1 MQSMPILTNNLPLPN
16 KPTPNMAM
24 NDPSGSEGFSKIL
37 SRDLASRK
45 QQHDTE
51 TRNLASVAKAPDTG
65 AKSSS
70 SSAKSAEA
78 EDSSSSA
85 KSADTEAKDS
95 SSSAKSAGTESE
107 DSSSNAKAPDTG
119 AKSSSSRAKGTDTKD
134 KSTDTTI
141 TQTQRD
147 DGSLPQTLTQDISQ
161 LLLTL
166 QSPLT
171 QDPTTNAILAQ
182 SSDAQVGKMTAGLM
196 QRVGQSI
203 SGKVINES
211 ATAIQT
217 GNVPR
222 HTTLQSL
229 QDSARPSV
237 GVGRSSLETS
247 KTANIAADEKILP
260 QGPASD
266 KNTRS
271 FSQMLNQESTI
282 SASSNT
288 SGPSSG
294 VSVLSTINSAT
305 PNAPPTEQSLRLEP
319 RVGTPAWDG
328 ALAQKVT
335 WMSNQQMQVAQL
347 QLNPPDLGPMEV
359 TLTVGT
365 GPDAETRIEFTS
377 PHLAV
382 REALQSALPQLREM
396 MEGSGITLGSTTVS
410 AESFQ
415 QQSQSGR
422 QDNPSGRSSDNLSQ
436 NSPEM
441 AARSITTRSHDG
453 MVDIFA

>member
-1 MQSMPILTNNLPLPN
+1 MQSMPILTNNLPPPN

-134 KSTDTTI
+134 KSTDTAI
-141 TQTQRD
+141 TQTQGD

-229 QDSARPSV
+229 QDSARSSV
-237 GVGRSSLETS
+237 GVGRSSPETS

-282 SASSNT
+282 SSSPST

-294 VSVLSTINSAT
+294 VSLLSTINSAT

-396 MEGSGITLGSTTVS
+396 MENSGISLGSATVS

-436 NSPEM
+436 NSSEM
-441 AARSITTRSHDG
+441 ATRSITTRSHDG

>member
-1 MQSMPILTNNLPLPN
+1 MQSMPILTNNLPPPN
-16 KPTPNMAM
+16 KPTPNMPM

-37 SRDLASRK
+37 ARDLASRK

-51 TRNLASVAKAPDTG
+51 TRNLASVAKAPDTE

-70 SSAKSAEA
+70 SSAKSTDTEA
-78 EDSSSSA
+78 KDSSSNA
-85 KSADTEAKDS
+85 KAPDTEAKDS
-95 SSSAKSAGTESE
+95 SSS
-107 DSSSNAKAPDTG
+107 AKAPDTG

-134 KSTDTTI
+134 KSTDTTVTL
-141 TQTQRD
+141 TQTQMD
-147 DGSLPQTLTQDISQ
+147 HGSLPQTLTQDVSQ

-229 QDSARPSV
+229 QDSARSSV
-237 GVGRSSLETS
+237 GVGRSSPETS

-282 SASSNT
+282 SSSPST

-294 VSVLSTINSAT
+294 VSLLSTINSAT

-396 MEGSGITLGSTTVS
+396 MENSGISLGSATVS

-422 QDNPSGRSSDNLSQ
+422 QDNPSARSSDNLSQ
-436 NSPEM
+436 NSSEM

>member
-1 MQSMPILTNNLPLPN
+1 MQSMPILTNNLPPPS
-16 KPTPNMAM
+16 KPTPNMPM

-37 SRDLASRK
+37 ARDLASRK

-51 TRNLASVAKAPDTG
+51 TRNSASVAKAPDTE

-70 SSAKSAEA
+70 LN
-78 EDSSSSA
+78 A
-85 KSADTEAKDS
+85 KSADTEADD
-95 SSSAKSAGTESE
+95 T
-107 DSSSNAKAPDTG
+107 SSNAKTPDTE
-119 AKSSSSRAKGTDTKD
+119 AKSSSSSAKGTDTKD
-134 KSTDTTI
+134 KSTDTTVTL
-141 TQTQRD
+141 TQTQMD
-147 DGSLPQTLTQDISQ
+147 HGSLPQTLTQDVSQ

-171 QDPTTNAILAQ
+171 QDPAANTMLAQ
-182 SSDAQVGKMTAGLM
+182 RADAQVGEMTAGLL

-211 ATAIQT
+211 TTAIQT
-217 GNVPR
+217 GSVPR

-229 QDSARPSV
+229 QDSARPSI
-237 GVGRSSLETS
+237 GAGRSSPETS

-282 SASSNT
+282 SSSPST

-294 VSVLSTINSAT
+294 VSLLSTINSAT
-305 PNAPPTEQSLRLEP
+305 PNAPPTEQNLRLEP

-396 MEGSGITLGSTTVS
+396 MENSGISLGSATVS

-422 QDNPSGRSSDNLSQ
+422 EDNPSGRSSDNLSQ
-436 NSPEM
+436 NNPEM

>member
-1 MQSMPILTNNLPLPN
+1 MP
-16 KPTPNMAM
+16 M

-37 SRDLASRK
+37 ARDLASRK

-51 TRNLASVAKAPDTG
+51 TRNSASVAKAPDTE

-70 SSAKSAEA
+70 LN
-78 EDSSSSA
+78 A
-85 KSADTEAKDS
+85 KSADTEAD
-95 SSSAKSAGTESE
+95 
-107 DSSSNAKAPDTG
+107 DSSSNAKTPDTE
-119 AKSSSSRAKGTDTKD
+119 AKSSSSSAKGTDTKD
-134 KSTDTTI
+134 KSTDTTVTL
-141 TQTQRD
+141 TQTQMD
-147 DGSLPQTLTQDISQ
+147 HGSFPQTLTQDPAAH
-161 LLLTL
+161 TM
-166 QSPLT
+166 
-171 QDPTTNAILAQ
+171 LAQ
-182 SSDAQVGKMTAGLM
+182 RADAQVGEMTAGLM
-196 QRVGQSI
+196 QRLGQSI

-211 ATAIQT
+211 TTAIQT
-217 GNVPR
+217 GSVPR

-229 QDSARPSV
+229 QDSARPSI
-237 GVGRSSLETS
+237 GAGRSSPETS

-282 SASSNT
+282 SSSPST

-294 VSVLSTINSAT
+294 VSLLSTINSAT

-396 MEGSGITLGSTTVS
+396 MENSGISLGSATVS

-422 QDNPSGRSSDNLSQ
+422 EDNPSGRSSDNLSQ
-436 NSPEM
+436 NNPEM

>member
-1 MQSMPILTNNLPLPN
+1 MQSMPILTNNLPPPS
-16 KPTPNMAM
+16 KPTPNMPM

-37 SRDLASRK
+37 ARDLASRK

-51 TRNLASVAKAPDTG
+51 TRNSASVAKAPDTE

-70 SSAKSAEA
+70 LN
-78 EDSSSSA
+78 A
-85 KSADTEAKDS
+85 KSADTEADD
-95 SSSAKSAGTESE
+95 T
-107 DSSSNAKAPDTG
+107 SSNAKTPDTE
-119 AKSSSSRAKGTDTKD
+119 AKSSSSSAKGTDTKD
-134 KSTDTTI
+134 KSTDTTVTL
-141 TQTQRD
+141 TQTQMD
-147 DGSLPQTLTQDISQ
+147 HGSLPQTLTQDVSQ

-171 QDPTTNAILAQ
+171 QDPAANTMLAQ
-182 SSDAQVGKMTAGLM
+182 RADAQVGEMTAGLL

-211 ATAIQT
+211 TTAIQT
-217 GNVPR
+217 GSVPR

-229 QDSARPSV
+229 QDSARPSI
-237 GVGRSSLETS
+237 GAGRSSPETS

-271 FSQMLNQESTI
+271 FSQMLNHESTI
-282 SASSNT
+282 SSSPST

-294 VSVLSTINSAT
+294 VSLLSTINSAT
-305 PNAPPTEQSLRLEP
+305 PNAPPTEQNLRLEP

-396 MEGSGITLGSTTVS
+396 MENSGISLGSATVS

-422 QDNPSGRSSDNLSQ
+422 EDNPSGKSSDNLSQ
-436 NSPEM
+436 NNPEM

>member
-1 MQSMPILTNNLPLPN
+1 MQSMPILTNNLPPPN

-51 TRNLASVAKAPDTG
+51 TRNLASVAKPPDTG

-70 SSAKSAEA
+70 SSAKTP
-78 EDSSSSA
+78 
-85 KSADTEAKDS
+85 DTE
-95 SSSAKSAGTESE
+95 
-107 DSSSNAKAPDTG
+107 
-119 AKSSSSRAKGTDTKD
+119 AKSSSSSAKGTDTKD
-134 KSTDTTI
+134 KSTDTAI
-141 TQTQRD
+141 TQTQGN
-147 DGSLPQTLTQDISQ
+147 DGSLPQTLTQDVSQ

-171 QDPTTNAILAQ
+171 QDPA
-182 SSDAQVGKMTAGLM
+182 GGMTAGLM

-203 SGKVINES
+203 SGKVTNES
-211 ATAIQT
+211 TAAIQT
-217 GNVPR
+217 GSVPR

-237 GVGRSSLETS
+237 GVGRSSPETS

-282 SASSNT
+282 SSSPST

-294 VSVLSTINSAT
+294 VSLLSTINSAT

-396 MEGSGITLGSTTVS
+396 MESSGITLGSTTVS

-422 QDNPSGRSSDNLSQ
+422 QDNPSARSSDNLSQ
-436 NSPEM
+436 NSSEM

>member
-1 MQSMPILTNNLPLPN
+1 MQSMPILTNNLPPPS
-16 KPTPNMAM
+16 KPTPNMPM

-37 SRDLASRK
+37 ARDLASRK

-51 TRNLASVAKAPDTG
+51 ARNSASVAKAPDTE

-70 SSAKSAEA
+70 LNAKSAGTKT
-78 EDSSSSA
+78 EDSSSNA
-85 KSADTEAKDS
+85 KSADTEADDTSSSAKTPDTEAKDS
-95 SSSAKSAGTESE
+95 SSI
-107 DSSSNAKAPDTG
+107 
-119 AKSSSSRAKGTDTKD
+119 AKGTDTKD
-134 KSTDTTI
+134 KSTDTTVTL
-141 TQTQRD
+141 TQTQMD
-147 DGSLPQTLTQDISQ
+147 HVSPPQTPIQDASQ
-161 LLLTL
+161 LLLIL
-166 QSPLT
+166 QSPLN
-171 QDPTTNAILAQ
+171 QDPLAHTMLVQ
-182 SSDAQVGKMTAGLM
+182 SSNAQVGEMTAGLL
-196 QRVGQSI
+196 QRAGQSI

-211 ATAIQT
+211 TTAIQT
-217 GNVPR
+217 GSLPR

-229 QDSARPSV
+229 QDSARPSI
-237 GVGRSSLETS
+237 GAGRSSPETS

-260 QGPASD
+260 QVATSD
-266 KNTRS
+266 KTARS
-271 FSQMLNQESTI
+271 FAQVLNQESTI
-282 SASSNT
+282 SSSTST

-294 VSVLSTINSAT
+294 VSLLSTINSAT

-422 QDNPSGRSSDNLSQ
+422 QDNPSARSSDNLSQ
-436 NSPEM
+436 NSSEM

>member
-37 SRDLASRK
+37 SRDIASRK

-51 TRNLASVAKAPDTG
+51 TRNLASVAKAPDTQ

-70 SSAKSAEA
+70 SSAKST
-78 EDSSSSA
+78 
-85 KSADTEAKDS
+85 DTEAKDS

-171 QDPTTNAILAQ
+171 QDPATNAILAQ

-229 QDSARPSV
+229 QDSARPSI
-237 GVGRSSLETS
+237 GAGRSSPETS

-282 SASSNT
+282 SSSPST

-294 VSVLSTINSAT
+294 VSLLSTINSAT

-396 MEGSGITLGSTTVS
+396 MENSGISLGSATVS

-422 QDNPSGRSSDNLSQ
+422 QDNPSARSSDNLSQ
-436 NSPEM
+436 NSSEM

>member
-1 MQSMPILTNNLPLPN
+1 MQSMPILTNNLPPPS
-16 KPTPNMAM
+16 KPTPNMPM

-37 SRDLASRK
+37 ARDLASRK

-51 TRNLASVAKAPDTG
+51 TRNSASVAKAPDTE

-70 SSAKSAEA
+70 LN
-78 EDSSSSA
+78 A
-85 KSADTEAKDS
+85 KSADTEAD
-95 SSSAKSAGTESE
+95 
-107 DSSSNAKAPDTG
+107 DSSSNAKTPDTE
-119 AKSSSSRAKGTDTKD
+119 AKSSSSSAKGTDTKD
-134 KSTDTTI
+134 KSTDTTVTL
-141 TQTQRD
+141 TQTQMD
-147 DGSLPQTLTQDISQ
+147 HGSFPQTLTQDPAAH
-161 LLLTL
+161 TM
-166 QSPLT
+166 
-171 QDPTTNAILAQ
+171 LAQ
-182 SSDAQVGKMTAGLM
+182 RADAQVGEMTAGLL

-211 ATAIQT
+211 TTAIQT
-217 GNVPR
+217 GSVPR

-229 QDSARPSV
+229 QDSARPSI
-237 GVGRSSLETS
+237 GAGRSSPETS

-282 SASSNT
+282 SSSPST

-294 VSVLSTINSAT
+294 VSLLSTINSAT

-396 MEGSGITLGSTTVS
+396 MENSGISLGSATVS

-422 QDNPSGRSSDNLSQ
+422 EDNPSARSSDNLSQ
-436 NSPEM
+436 NNPEM

>member
-1 MQSMPILTNNLPLPN
+1 MQSMPILTNNLPPPN

-51 TRNLASVAKAPDTG
+51 TRNLASVAKPPDTG

-70 SSAKSAEA
+70 SSAKTP
-78 EDSSSSA
+78 
-85 KSADTEAKDS
+85 DTE
-95 SSSAKSAGTESE
+95 
-107 DSSSNAKAPDTG
+107 
-119 AKSSSSRAKGTDTKD
+119 AKSSSSSAKGTDTKD
-134 KSTDTTI
+134 KSTDTAI
-141 TQTQRD
+141 TQTQGN
-147 DGSLPQTLTQDISQ
+147 DGSLPQTLTQDVSQ

-171 QDPTTNAILAQ
+171 QDPA
-182 SSDAQVGKMTAGLM
+182 GGMTAGLM

-203 SGKVINES
+203 TDKDTNES
-211 ATAIQT
+211 TAAIQT
-217 GNVPR
+217 GSVPR

-237 GVGRSSLETS
+237 GVGRSSPETS

-282 SASSNT
+282 SSSPST

-294 VSVLSTINSAT
+294 VSLLSTINSAT

-396 MEGSGITLGSTTVS
+396 MENSGITLGSTTVS

-422 QDNPSGRSSDNLSQ
+422 QDNPSARSSDSLSQ
-436 NSPEM
+436 SNSEM

>member
-1 MQSMPILTNNLPLPN
+1 MQSMPILTNNLPPPN

-51 TRNLASVAKAPDTG
+51 TRNLASVAKPPDTG

-70 SSAKSAEA
+70 SSAKTP
-78 EDSSSSA
+78 
-85 KSADTEAKDS
+85 DTE
-95 SSSAKSAGTESE
+95 
-107 DSSSNAKAPDTG
+107 
-119 AKSSSSRAKGTDTKD
+119 AKSSSSSAKGTDTKD
-134 KSTDTTI
+134 KSTDTAI
-141 TQTQRD
+141 TQTQGN
-147 DGSLPQTLTQDISQ
+147 DGSLPQTLTQDVSQ

-171 QDPTTNAILAQ
+171 QDPA
-182 SSDAQVGKMTAGLM
+182 GGMTAGLM

-203 SGKVINES
+203 SGKVTNES
-211 ATAIQT
+211 TAAIQT
-217 GNVPR
+217 GSVPR

-237 GVGRSSLETS
+237 GVGRSSPETS

-282 SASSNT
+282 SSSPST

-294 VSVLSTINSAT
+294 VSLLSTINSAT

-365 GPDAETRIEFTS
+365 GPDGETRIEFTS

-396 MEGSGITLGSTTVS
+396 MENSGISLGSATVS

-422 QDNPSGRSSDNLSQ
+422 QDNPSARSSDNLSQ
-436 NSPEM
+436 NSSEM

>member
-1 MQSMPILTNNLPLPN
+1 MQSMPILTNNLPTPN
-16 KPTPNMAM
+16 KPTPSGPM
-24 NDPSGSEGFSKIL
+24 NDPSGSEAFSKML
-37 SRDLASRK
+37 ARDLASRK
-45 QQHDTE
+45 QQHDNDTK
-51 TRNLASVAKAPDTG
+51 NSGSSAKAPNSAEKSPSSSTKVTDTEV
-65 AKSSS
+65 KSSS
-70 SSAKSAEA
+70 SN
-78 EDSSSSA
+78 
-85 KSADTEAKDS
+85 TT
-95 SSSAKSAGTESE
+95 GT
-107 DSSSNAKAPDTG
+107 DNG
-119 AKSSSSRAKGTDTKD
+119 VKSSSPSTKVTDTDEKAVD
-134 KSTDTTI
+134 ATTTRI
-141 TQTQRD
+141 PVD
-147 DGSLPQTLTQDISQ
+147 LELSPQALTQDISK
-161 LLLTL
+161 LLLTV
-166 QSPLT
+166 QQPLT
-171 QDPTTNAILAQ
+171 QDPSANALLAQ
-182 SSDAQVGKMTAGLM
+182 SSGAQTGEMTAGLM
-196 QRVGQSI
+196 QRMGKEI

-211 ATAIQT
+211 IAPIQT
-217 GNVPR
+217 GNASR
-222 HTTLQSL
+222 HNALQSL
-229 QDSARPSV
+229 QDSARPV
-237 GVGRSSLETS
+237 IGAGRSDLETS

-260 QGPASD
+260 QSTFND
-266 KNTRS
+266 KNARS
-271 FSQMLNQESTI
+271 FSQMLNQESSI
-282 SASSNT
+282 SSSPNT
-288 SGPSSG
+288 SGTSSS
-294 VSVLSTINSAT
+294 VSVLSSINSAT
-305 PNAPPTEQSLRLEP
+305 PNAPPTEQNLRLEP

-359 TLTVGT
+359 TLTLGT

-441 AARSITTRSHDG
+441 AARSVTTRSHDG

>member
-1 MQSMPILTNNLPLPN
+1 MQSMPILTNNPPPPN

-51 TRNLASVAKAPDTG
+51 TRNLASVAKPPDTG

-78 EDSSSSA
+78 EDSSSNA
-85 KSADTEAKDS
+85 KTPDTE
-95 SSSAKSAGTESE
+95 
-107 DSSSNAKAPDTG
+107 
-119 AKSSSSRAKGTDTKD
+119 AKSSSSSAKGTDTKD
-134 KSTDTTI
+134 KSTDTAI
-141 TQTQRD
+141 TQTQGD
-147 DGSLPQTLTQDISQ
+147 DGSLPQTLTQDVSQ

-171 QDPTTNAILAQ
+171 QDPA
-182 SSDAQVGKMTAGLM
+182 GGMTAGLM

-203 SGKVINES
+203 SGKVTNES
-211 ATAIQT
+211 TAAIQT

-229 QDSARPSV
+229 QDSARSSV
-237 GVGRSSLETS
+237 GVGRSSPETS

-282 SASSNT
+282 SSSPST

-396 MEGSGITLGSTTVS
+396 MENSGITLGSTTVS

-422 QDNPSGRSSDNLSQ
+422 QDNPSARSSDNLSQ
-436 NSPEM
+436 NSSEM

>member
-1 MQSMPILTNNLPLPN
+1 MQSMPILTNNLPPPN

-51 TRNLASVAKAPDTG
+51 TRNLASVAKPPDTG

-78 EDSSSSA
+78 EDSSSNA
-85 KSADTEAKDS
+85 KTPDTE
-95 SSSAKSAGTESE
+95 
-107 DSSSNAKAPDTG
+107 
-119 AKSSSSRAKGTDTKD
+119 AKSSSSSAKGTDTKD
-134 KSTDTTI
+134 KSTDTAI
-141 TQTQRD
+141 TQTQGD
-147 DGSLPQTLTQDISQ
+147 DGSLPQTLTQDVSQ

-171 QDPTTNAILAQ
+171 QDPA
-182 SSDAQVGKMTAGLM
+182 GGMTAGLM

-203 SGKVINES
+203 SGKVTNES
-211 ATAIQT
+211 TAAIQT

-229 QDSARPSV
+229 QDSARPSI
-237 GVGRSSLETS
+237 GAGRSSPETS

-282 SASSNT
+282 SSSPST

-294 VSVLSTINSAT
+294 VSLLSTINSAT

-396 MEGSGITLGSTTVS
+396 MENSGISLGSTTVS

-422 QDNPSGRSSDNLSQ
+422 QDNPSARSSDNLSQ
-436 NSPEM
+436 NSSEM

>member
-1 MQSMPILTNNLPLPN
+1 MQSMPILTNNLPPPN

-51 TRNLASVAKAPDTG
+51 TRNLASVAKAPDT
-65 AKSSS
+65 
-70 SSAKSAEA
+70 
-78 EDSSSSA
+78 
-85 KSADTEAKDS
+85 EAKDS
-95 SSSAKSAGTESE
+95 SSS
-107 DSSSNAKAPDTG
+107 AKAPDTG

-147 DGSLPQTLTQDISQ
+147 YGSLPQTLTQDISQ

-229 QDSARPSV
+229 QDSARPSI
-237 GVGRSSLETS
+237 GAGRSSPETS

-282 SASSNT
+282 SSSPST

-294 VSVLSTINSAT
+294 VSLLSTINSAT

-396 MEGSGITLGSTTVS
+396 MENSGISLGSATVS

-422 QDNPSGRSSDNLSQ
+422 QDNPSARSSDNLSQ
-436 NSPEM
+436 NSSEM

>member
-1 MQSMPILTNNLPLPN
+1 MQSMPILTNNLPPPS
-16 KPTPNMAM
+16 KPTPNMPM

-37 SRDLASRK
+37 ARDLASRK

-51 TRNLASVAKAPDTG
+51 TRNSASVAKAPDTE

-70 SSAKSAEA
+70 LN
-78 EDSSSSA
+78 A
-85 KSADTEAKDS
+85 KSADTEAD
-95 SSSAKSAGTESE
+95 
-107 DSSSNAKAPDTG
+107 DSSSNAKTPDTE
-119 AKSSSSRAKGTDTKD
+119 AKSSSSSAKGTDTKD
-134 KSTDTTI
+134 KSTDTTVTL
-141 TQTQRD
+141 TQTQMD
-147 DGSLPQTLTQDISQ
+147 HGSFPQTLTQDPAAH
-161 LLLTL
+161 TM
-166 QSPLT
+166 
-171 QDPTTNAILAQ
+171 LAQ
-182 SSDAQVGKMTAGLM
+182 RADAQVGEMTAGLM
-196 QRVGQSI
+196 QRLGQSI

-211 ATAIQT
+211 TTAIQT
-217 GNVPR
+217 GSVPR

-229 QDSARPSV
+229 QDSARPSI
-237 GVGRSSLETS
+237 GAGRSSPETS

-282 SASSNT
+282 SSSPST

-294 VSVLSTINSAT
+294 VSLLSTINSAT

-396 MEGSGITLGSTTVS
+396 MENSGISLGSATVS

-422 QDNPSGRSSDNLSQ
+422 EDNPSGRSSDNLSQ
-436 NSPEM
+436 NNPEM

>member
-1 MQSMPILTNNLPLPN
+1 MQSMPILTNNLPPPS
-16 KPTPNMAM
+16 KPTPNMPM

-37 SRDLASRK
+37 ARDLASRK

-51 TRNLASVAKAPDTG
+51 TRNSASVAKAPDTE

-70 SSAKSAEA
+70 LN
-78 EDSSSSA
+78 A

-95 SSSAKSAGTESE
+95 SSSAKSADTESE
-107 DSSSNAKAPDTG
+107 DSSSNAKTPDTE
-119 AKSSSSRAKGTDTKD
+119 AKSSSSSTTGTDTKD
-134 KSTDTTI
+134 KSTDTTVTL
-141 TQTQRD
+141 TQTQMD
-147 DGSLPQTLTQDISQ
+147 HGSLPQTLTQDVSQ

-171 QDPTTNAILAQ
+171 QDPAANTMLAQ
-182 SSDAQVGKMTAGLM
+182 RADAQVGEMTTGLM
-196 QRVGQSI
+196 QRAGQSI

-229 QDSARPSV
+229 QDSARSSI
-237 GVGRSSLETS
+237 GAGRSSPETS

-266 KNTRS
+266 KNIRS

-282 SASSNT
+282 SSSSNT

-294 VSVLSTINSAT
+294 VSLLSTINSAT

-396 MEGSGITLGSTTVS
+396 MENSGITLGSTTVS

-422 QDNPSGRSSDNLSQ
+422 QDNPSARSSDNLSQ
-436 NSPEM
+436 NSSEM

>member
-1 MQSMPILTNNLPLPN
+1 MQSMPILTNNLPPPN
-16 KPTPNMAM
+16 KPTPNMPM

-51 TRNLASVAKAPDTG
+51 TRNLASVAKPPDTG

-70 SSAKSAEA
+70 SSAK
-78 EDSSSSA
+78 
-85 KSADTEAKDS
+85 
-95 SSSAKSAGTESE
+95 
-107 DSSSNAKAPDTG
+107 
-119 AKSSSSRAKGTDTKD
+119 GTDTKD
-134 KSTDTTI
+134 KSTDTAI
-141 TQTQRD
+141 TQTQGD
-147 DGSLPQTLTQDISQ
+147 DGSLPQTLTQD
-161 LLLTL
+161 
-166 QSPLT
+166 PA
-171 QDPTTNAILAQ
+171 TNAILAQ
-182 SSDAQVGKMTAGLM
+182 SSDAQAGGMTAGLM

-211 ATAIQT
+211 TTAIQT

-229 QDSARPSV
+229 QDSARPSI
-237 GVGRSSLETS
+237 GAGRSSPETS

-282 SASSNT
+282 SSSPST

-294 VSVLSTINSAT
+294 VSLLSTINSAT

-319 RVGTPAWDG
+319 RGGTPAWDG

-359 TLTVGT
+359 TLTLGT

-422 QDNPSGRSSDNLSQ
+422 QDNPSARSSDNLSQ
-436 NSPEM
+436 NSSEM

>member
-1 MQSMPILTNNLPLPN
+1 MQSMPILTNNLPPPN

-51 TRNLASVAKAPDTG
+51 TRNLASVAKPPDTG

-70 SSAKSAEA
+70 SSAKTP
-78 EDSSSSA
+78 
-85 KSADTEAKDS
+85 DTE
-95 SSSAKSAGTESE
+95 
-107 DSSSNAKAPDTG
+107 
-119 AKSSSSRAKGTDTKD
+119 AKSSSSSAKGTDTKD
-134 KSTDTTI
+134 KSTDTAI
-141 TQTQRD
+141 TQTQGN
-147 DGSLPQTLTQDISQ
+147 DGSLPQTLTQDVSQ

-171 QDPTTNAILAQ
+171 QDPA
-182 SSDAQVGKMTAGLM
+182 GGMTAGLM

-203 SGKVINES
+203 SGKVTNES
-211 ATAIQT
+211 TAAIQT

-229 QDSARPSV
+229 QDSARPSI
-237 GVGRSSLETS
+237 GAGRSSPETS

-282 SASSNT
+282 SSSPST

-294 VSVLSTINSAT
+294 VSLLSTINSAT

-396 MEGSGITLGSTTVS
+396 MENSGISLGSTTVS

-422 QDNPSGRSSDNLSQ
+422 QDNPSARSSDNLSQ
-436 NSPEM
+436 NSSEM

>member
-1 MQSMPILTNNLPLPN
+1 MQSMPILTNNLPPPS
-16 KPTPNMAM
+16 KPTPNMPM

-37 SRDLASRK
+37 ARDLASRK

-51 TRNLASVAKAPDTG
+51 TRNSASVAKAPDTE

-70 SSAKSAEA
+70 LN
-78 EDSSSSA
+78 A
-85 KSADTEAKDS
+85 KSADTEAD
-95 SSSAKSAGTESE
+95 
-107 DSSSNAKAPDTG
+107 DSSSNAKTPDTE
-119 AKSSSSRAKGTDTKD
+119 AKSSSSSAKGTDTKD
-134 KSTDTTI
+134 KSTDTTVTL
-141 TQTQRD
+141 TQTQMD
-147 DGSLPQTLTQDISQ
+147 HGSFPQTLTQDPAAH
-161 LLLTL
+161 TM
-166 QSPLT
+166 
-171 QDPTTNAILAQ
+171 LAQ
-182 SSDAQVGKMTAGLM
+182 RADAQVGEMTAGLL

-211 ATAIQT
+211 TTAIQT
-217 GNVPR
+217 GSVPR

-229 QDSARPSV
+229 QDSARPSI
-237 GVGRSSLETS
+237 GAGRSSPETS

-282 SASSNT
+282 SSSPST

-294 VSVLSTINSAT
+294 VSLLSTINSAT

-396 MEGSGITLGSTTVS
+396 MENSGISLGSATVS

-422 QDNPSGRSSDNLSQ
+422 EDNPSGRSSDNLSQ
-436 NSPEM
+436 NNPEM

>member
-1 MQSMPILTNNLPLPN
+1 M
-16 KPTPNMAM
+16 
-24 NDPSGSEGFSKIL
+24 
-37 SRDLASRK
+37 
-45 QQHDTE
+45 
-51 TRNLASVAKAPDTG
+51 
-65 AKSSS
+65 
-70 SSAKSAEA
+70 
-78 EDSSSSA
+78 
-85 KSADTEAKDS
+85 
-95 SSSAKSAGTESE
+95 
-107 DSSSNAKAPDTG
+107 
-119 AKSSSSRAKGTDTKD
+119 
-134 KSTDTTI
+134 
-141 TQTQRD
+141 
-147 DGSLPQTLTQDISQ
+147 
-161 LLLTL
+161 
-166 QSPLT
+166 
-171 QDPTTNAILAQ
+171 LAQ
-182 SSDAQVGKMTAGLM
+182 RADAQVGEMTAGLL

-211 ATAIQT
+211 TTAIQT
-217 GNVPR
+217 GSVPR

-229 QDSARPSV
+229 QDSARPSI
-237 GVGRSSLETS
+237 GAGRSSPETS

-282 SASSNT
+282 SSSPST

-294 VSVLSTINSAT
+294 VSLLSTINSAT

-396 MEGSGITLGSTTVS
+396 MENSGISLGSATVS

-422 QDNPSGRSSDNLSQ
+422 EDNPSGRSSDNLSQ
-436 NSPEM
+436 NNPEM

>member
-1 MQSMPILTNNLPLPN
+1 MTIHEYQGNEMQSMPILTNNLPPPS
-16 KPTPNMAM
+16 KPTPNMPM

-37 SRDLASRK
+37 ARDLASRK

-51 TRNLASVAKAPDTG
+51 TRNSASVAKAPDTE

-70 SSAKSAEA
+70 LN
-78 EDSSSSA
+78 A
-85 KSADTEAKDS
+85 KSADTEADD
-95 SSSAKSAGTESE
+95 T
-107 DSSSNAKAPDTG
+107 SSNAKTPDTE
-119 AKSSSSRAKGTDTKD
+119 AKSSSSSAKGTDTKD
-134 KSTDTTI
+134 KSTDTTVTL
-141 TQTQRD
+141 TQTQMD
-147 DGSLPQTLTQDISQ
+147 HGSLPQTLTQDVSQ

-171 QDPTTNAILAQ
+171 QDPAANTMLAQ
-182 SSDAQVGKMTAGLM
+182 RADAQVGEMTAGLL

-211 ATAIQT
+211 TTAIQT
-217 GNVPR
+217 GSVPR

-229 QDSARPSV
+229 QDSARPSI
-237 GVGRSSLETS
+237 GAGRSSPETS

-282 SASSNT
+282 SSSPST

-294 VSVLSTINSAT
+294 VSLLSTINSAT

-396 MEGSGITLGSTTVS
+396 MENSGISLGSATVS

-422 QDNPSGRSSDNLSQ
+422 EDNPSGRSSDNLSQ
-436 NSPEM
+436 NNPEM

>member
-1 MQSMPILTNNLPLPN
+1 MQSMPILTNNLPPPN

-51 TRNLASVAKAPDTG
+51 TRNLASVAKPPDTG

-70 SSAKSAEA
+70 SSAKTP
-78 EDSSSSA
+78 
-85 KSADTEAKDS
+85 DTE
-95 SSSAKSAGTESE
+95 
-107 DSSSNAKAPDTG
+107 
-119 AKSSSSRAKGTDTKD
+119 AKSSSSSAKGTDTKD
-134 KSTDTTI
+134 KSTDTAI
-141 TQTQRD
+141 TQTQGN
-147 DGSLPQTLTQDISQ
+147 DGSLPQTLTQDVSQ

-171 QDPTTNAILAQ
+171 QDPA
-182 SSDAQVGKMTAGLM
+182 GGMTAGLM

-203 SGKVINES
+203 SGKVTNES
-211 ATAIQT
+211 TAAIQT
-217 GNVPR
+217 GSVPR

-229 QDSARPSV
+229 QDSARPSI
-237 GVGRSSLETS
+237 GAGRSSPETS

-282 SASSNT
+282 SSSPST

-294 VSVLSTINSAT
+294 VSLLSTINSAT

-396 MEGSGITLGSTTVS
+396 MENSGISLGSATVS

-436 NSPEM
+436 NSSEM
-441 AARSITTRSHDG
+441 ATRSITTRSHDG

>member
-1 MQSMPILTNNLPLPN
+1 MTIHEYQGNEMQSMPILTNNLPPPS
-16 KPTPNMAM
+16 KPTPNMPM

-37 SRDLASRK
+37 ARDLASRK

-51 TRNLASVAKAPDTG
+51 TRNSASVAKAPDTE

-70 SSAKSAEA
+70 LN
-78 EDSSSSA
+78 
-85 KSADTEAKDS
+85 
-95 SSSAKSAGTESE
+95 AKSAGTEA
-107 DSSSNAKAPDTG
+107 DDTSSNAKAPDTE
-119 AKSSSSRAKGTDTKD
+119 AKSSSSSAKGTDTKD
-134 KSTDTTI
+134 KSTDTAVTL
-141 TQTQRD
+141 TQTQMD
-147 DGSLPQTLTQDISQ
+147 HGSFPQTLTQDPAAH
-161 LLLTL
+161 TM
-166 QSPLT
+166 
-171 QDPTTNAILAQ
+171 LAQ
-182 SSDAQVGKMTAGLM
+182 RADAQVGEMTAGLM
-196 QRVGQSI
+196 QRLGQSI

-217 GNVPR
+217 GSVPR

-229 QDSARPSV
+229 QDSARPSI
-237 GVGRSSLETS
+237 GAGRSSPETS

-271 FSQMLNQESTI
+271 FSQMLNHESTI
-282 SASSNT
+282 SSSSNT

-294 VSVLSTINSAT
+294 VSLLSTINSAT

-422 QDNPSGRSSDNLSQ
+422 EDNPSGRSSDNLSQ
-436 NSPEM
+436 NNPEM

>member
-1 MQSMPILTNNLPLPN
+1 MQSMPILTNNLPTPN
-16 KPTPNMAM
+16 KPTPSGPM
-24 NDPSGSEGFSKIL
+24 NDPSGSEAFSKML
-37 SRDLASRK
+37 ARDLASRK
-45 QQHDTE
+45 QQHDNDTK
-51 TRNLASVAKAPDTG
+51 NSGSSAKSPNSAEKSPSSSTKVTDTG
-65 AKSSS
+65 VKSSS
-70 SSAKSAEA
+70 SN
-78 EDSSSSA
+78 
-85 KSADTEAKDS
+85 TT
-95 SSSAKSAGTESE
+95 GT
-107 DSSSNAKAPDTG
+107 DNG
-119 AKSSSSRAKGTDTKD
+119 VKSSSPSTKVTDTDEKAVD
-134 KSTDTTI
+134 ATTTRI
-141 TQTQRD
+141 PVD
-147 DGSLPQTLTQDISQ
+147 HELSPQALTQDISK
-161 LLLTL
+161 LLLTV
-166 QSPLT
+166 QQPLT
-171 QDPTTNAILAQ
+171 QDPSANALLAQ
-182 SSDAQVGKMTAGLM
+182 SSGAQTGGMNAGLM
-196 QRVGQSI
+196 QRMNQEI

-211 ATAIQT
+211 IAPIQT
-217 GNVPR
+217 GNASR
-222 HTTLQSL
+222 HNTLQSL
-229 QDSARPSV
+229 QDSARPTI
-237 GVGRSSLETS
+237 GAGRSDLETG

-260 QGPASD
+260 QSTFND

-271 FSQMLNQESTI
+271 FSQMLNQESAI
-282 SASSNT
+282 SSSPNT
-288 SGPSSG
+288 SGTSSS
-294 VSVLSTINSAT
+294 VSVLSAINSAT
-305 PNAPPTEQSLRLEP
+305 PNAPPTEQNLRLEP

-359 TLTVGT
+359 TLTLGT

>member
-1 MQSMPILTNNLPLPN
+1 MQSMPILTNNLPPPN

-51 TRNLASVAKAPDTG
+51 TRNLASVAKPPDTG

-70 SSAKSAEA
+70 SS
-78 EDSSSSA
+78 
-85 KSADTEAKDS
+85 
-95 SSSAKSAGTESE
+95 
-107 DSSSNAKAPDTG
+107 
-119 AKSSSSRAKGTDTKD
+119 AKGTDTKD
-134 KSTDTTI
+134 KSTDTTVTL
-141 TQTQRD
+141 TQTQMD
-147 DGSLPQTLTQDISQ
+147 HGSLPQTLTQDVSQ

-171 QDPTTNAILAQ
+171 QDPA
-182 SSDAQVGKMTAGLM
+182 GGMTAGLM

-211 ATAIQT
+211 TTAIQT

-229 QDSARPSV
+229 QDSARPSI
-237 GVGRSSLETS
+237 GAGRSSPETS

-282 SASSNT
+282 SSSPST

-436 NSPEM
+436 NSSEM
-441 AARSITTRSHDG
+441 ATRSITTRSHDG

>member
-1 MQSMPILTNNLPLPN
+1 MQSMPILTNNLPPPS
-16 KPTPNMAM
+16 KPTPNMPM

-37 SRDLASRK
+37 ARDLASRK

-51 TRNLASVAKAPDTG
+51 ARNSASVAKAPDTE

-70 SSAKSAEA
+70 LNAKSAGTKT
-78 EDSSSSA
+78 EDSSSNA
-85 KSADTEAKDS
+85 KSADTEADDTSSSAKTPDTEAKDS
-95 SSSAKSAGTESE
+95 SSI
-107 DSSSNAKAPDTG
+107 
-119 AKSSSSRAKGTDTKD
+119 AKGTDTKD
-134 KSTDTTI
+134 KSTDTTVTL
-141 TQTQRD
+141 TQTQMD
-147 DGSLPQTLTQDISQ
+147 HVSPPQTPIQDASQ
-161 LLLTL
+161 LLLIL
-166 QSPLT
+166 QSPLN
-171 QDPTTNAILAQ
+171 QDPLAHTMLVQ
-182 SSDAQVGKMTAGLM
+182 SSNAQVGEMTAGLL
-196 QRVGQSI
+196 QRAGQSI

-211 ATAIQT
+211 TTAIQT
-217 GNVPR
+217 GSLPR

-229 QDSARPSV
+229 QDSARPSI
-237 GVGRSSLETS
+237 GAGRSSPETS

-260 QGPASD
+260 QVATSD
-266 KNTRS
+266 KTARS
-271 FSQMLNQESTI
+271 FAQVLNQESTI
-282 SASSNT
+282 SSSTST

-294 VSVLSTINSAT
+294 VSLLSTINSAT
-305 PNAPPTEQSLRLEP
+305 PNAPPTEQNLRLEP

-396 MEGSGITLGSTTVS
+396 MENSGISLGSATVS

-422 QDNPSGRSSDNLSQ
+422 QDNPSARSSDSLSQ
-436 NSPEM
+436 SNSEM
-441 AARSITTRSHDG
+441 ATRSITTRSYDG
-453 MVDIFA
+453 MVDTFA

>member
-1 MQSMPILTNNLPLPN
+1 
-16 KPTPNMAM
+16 MAM

-51 TRNLASVAKAPDTG
+51 TRNLASVAKPPDTG

-70 SSAKSAEA
+70 SSAKTP
-78 EDSSSSA
+78 
-85 KSADTEAKDS
+85 DTE
-95 SSSAKSAGTESE
+95 
-107 DSSSNAKAPDTG
+107 
-119 AKSSSSRAKGTDTKD
+119 AKSSSSSAKGTDTKD
-134 KSTDTTI
+134 KSTDTAI
-141 TQTQRD
+141 TQTQGN
-147 DGSLPQTLTQDISQ
+147 DGSLPQTLTQDVSQ

-171 QDPTTNAILAQ
+171 QDPAGGMTAGLMQRVGQSIKDKSTDTAITQTQGNDGSLPQTLTQDVSQLLLTLQ
-182 SSDAQVGKMTAGLM
+182 SPLTQDPAGGMTAGLM

-203 SGKVINES
+203 SGKVTNES
-211 ATAIQT
+211 TAAIQT
-217 GNVPR
+217 GSVPR

-237 GVGRSSLETS
+237 GVGRSSPETS

-282 SASSNT
+282 SSSPST

-294 VSVLSTINSAT
+294 VSLLSTINSAT

-396 MEGSGITLGSTTVS
+396 MENSGITLGSTTVS

-422 QDNPSGRSSDNLSQ
+422 QDNPSARSSDNLSQ
-436 NSPEM
+436 NSSEM

>member
-1 MQSMPILTNNLPLPN
+1 MQSMPILTNNLPPPS
-16 KPTPNMAM
+16 KPTPNMPM

-37 SRDLASRK
+37 ARDLASRK

-51 TRNLASVAKAPDTG
+51 TRNLASVAKAPDTE

-70 SSAKSAEA
+70 SSAKSTDTEA
-78 EDSSSSA
+78 KDSSSNA
-85 KSADTEAKDS
+85 KAPDTEAKDS
-95 SSSAKSAGTESE
+95 SSS
-107 DSSSNAKAPDTG
+107 AKAPDTG

-134 KSTDTTI
+134 KSTDTTVTL
-141 TQTQRD
+141 TQTQMD
-147 DGSLPQTLTQDISQ
+147 HGSLPQTLTQDVSQ

-171 QDPTTNAILAQ
+171 QDPATNAILTQ

-266 KNTRS
+266 KNIRS

-282 SASSNT
+282 SSSPST

-294 VSVLSTINSAT
+294 VSLLSTINSAT

-396 MEGSGITLGSTTVS
+396 MENSGISLGSATVS

-436 NSPEM
+436 NSSEM
-441 AARSITTRSHDG
+441 ATRSITTRSHDG

>member
-1 MQSMPILTNNLPLPN
+1 MQSMPILTNNLPPPS
-16 KPTPNMAM
+16 KPTPNMPM

-37 SRDLASRK
+37 ARDLASRK

-51 TRNLASVAKAPDTG
+51 TRNSASVAKAPDTE

-70 SSAKSAEA
+70 LN
-78 EDSSSSA
+78 A
-85 KSADTEAKDS
+85 KSADTEADD
-95 SSSAKSAGTESE
+95 T
-107 DSSSNAKAPDTG
+107 SSNAKTPDTE
-119 AKSSSSRAKGTDTKD
+119 AKSSSSSAKGTDTKD
-134 KSTDTTI
+134 KSTDTTVTL
-141 TQTQRD
+141 TQTQMD
-147 DGSLPQTLTQDISQ
+147 HGSLPQTLTQDVSQ

-171 QDPTTNAILAQ
+171 QDPAANTMLAQ
-182 SSDAQVGKMTAGLM
+182 RADAQAGEMTAGLL

-211 ATAIQT
+211 TTAIQT
-217 GNVPR
+217 GSVPR

-229 QDSARPSV
+229 QDSARPSI
-237 GVGRSSLETS
+237 GAGRSSPETS

-282 SASSNT
+282 SSSPST

-294 VSVLSTINSAT
+294 VSLLSTINSAT
-305 PNAPPTEQSLRLEP
+305 PNAPPTEQNLRLEP

-396 MEGSGITLGSTTVS
+396 MENSGISLGSATVS

-422 QDNPSGRSSDNLSQ
+422 QDNPSARSSDNLSQ
-436 NSPEM
+436 NNPEM

>member
-1 MQSMPILTNNLPLPN
+1 MTIHEYQGNEMQSMPILTNNLPPPS
-16 KPTPNMAM
+16 KPTPNMPM

-37 SRDLASRK
+37 ARDLASRK

-51 TRNLASVAKAPDTG
+51 TRNSASVAKAPDTE

-70 SSAKSAEA
+70 LN
-78 EDSSSSA
+78 A
-85 KSADTEAKDS
+85 KSADTEADD
-95 SSSAKSAGTESE
+95 T
-107 DSSSNAKAPDTG
+107 SSNAKTPDTE
-119 AKSSSSRAKGTDTKD
+119 AKSSSSSAKGTDTKD
-134 KSTDTTI
+134 KSTDTTVTL
-141 TQTQRD
+141 TQTQMD
-147 DGSLPQTLTQDISQ
+147 HGSLPQTLTQDVSQ

-171 QDPTTNAILAQ
+171 QDPAANTMLAQ
-182 SSDAQVGKMTAGLM
+182 RADAQVGEMTAGLL

-211 ATAIQT
+211 TTAIQT
-217 GNVPR
+217 GSVPR

-229 QDSARPSV
+229 QDSARPSI
-237 GVGRSSLETS
+237 GAGRSSPETS

-271 FSQMLNQESTI
+271 FSQMLNHESTI
-282 SASSNT
+282 SSSSNT

-294 VSVLSTINSAT
+294 VSLLSTINSAT
-305 PNAPPTEQSLRLEP
+305 PNAPPTEQNLRLEP

-365 GPDAETRIEFTS
+365 GPDAETRIEFSS

-396 MEGSGITLGSTTVS
+396 MENSGISLGSATVS

-422 QDNPSGRSSDNLSQ
+422 EDNPSARSSDNLSQ
-436 NSPEM
+436 NNPEM

>member
-229 QDSARPSV
+229 QDSARSSV
-237 GVGRSSLETS
+237 GVGRSSPETS

-266 KNTRS
+266 KNIRS

-282 SASSNT
+282 SSSPST

-294 VSVLSTINSAT
+294 VSLLSTINSAT

-396 MEGSGITLGSTTVS
+396 MENSGISLGSATVS

-422 QDNPSGRSSDNLSQ
+422 QDNPSARSSDNLSQ
-436 NSPEM
+436 NSSEM
-441 AARSITTRSHDG
+441 AARSIATRSHDG

>member
-1 MQSMPILTNNLPLPN
+1 MQSMPILTNNLPPPN

-51 TRNLASVAKAPDTG
+51 TRNLASVAKAPDTQ

-70 SSAKSAEA
+70 SRAKST
-78 EDSSSSA
+78 
-85 KSADTEAKDS
+85 DTEAKDS
-95 SSSAKSAGTESE
+95 SSS
-107 DSSSNAKAPDTG
+107 AKAPDTG

-171 QDPTTNAILAQ
+171 QDPATNAILAQ

-282 SASSNT
+282 SSSSNT

-294 VSVLSTINSAT
+294 VSLLSTINSAT

-396 MEGSGITLGSTTVS
+396 MENSGISLGSATVS

-422 QDNPSGRSSDNLSQ
+422 QDNPSARSSDNLSQ
-436 NSPEM
+436 NSSEM

>member
-1 MQSMPILTNNLPLPN
+1 MQSMPILTNNLPPPN

-51 TRNLASVAKAPDTG
+51 TRNLASVAKPPDTG

-70 SSAKSAEA
+70 SSAKTP
-78 EDSSSSA
+78 
-85 KSADTEAKDS
+85 DTE
-95 SSSAKSAGTESE
+95 
-107 DSSSNAKAPDTG
+107 
-119 AKSSSSRAKGTDTKD
+119 AKSSSSSAKGTDTKD
-134 KSTDTTI
+134 KSTDTAI
-141 TQTQRD
+141 TQTQGN
-147 DGSLPQTLTQDISQ
+147 DGSLPQTLTQDVSQ

-171 QDPTTNAILAQ
+171 QDPA
-182 SSDAQVGKMTAGLM
+182 GGMTAGLM

-203 SGKVINES
+203 SGKVTNES
-211 ATAIQT
+211 TAAIQT
-217 GNVPR
+217 GSVPR

-237 GVGRSSLETS
+237 GVGRSSPETS

-282 SASSNT
+282 SSSPST

-294 VSVLSTINSAT
+294 VSLLSTINSAT

-365 GPDAETRIEFTS
+365 GPDGETRIEFTS

-422 QDNPSGRSSDNLSQ
+422 QDNPSARSSDNLSQ
-436 NSPEM
+436 NSSEM

>member
-1 MQSMPILTNNLPLPN
+1 
-16 KPTPNMAM
+16 M
-24 NDPSGSEGFSKIL
+24 NQE
-37 SRDLASRK
+37 
-45 QQHDTE
+45 
-51 TRNLASVAKAPDTG
+51 
-65 AKSSS
+65 
-70 SSAKSAEA
+70 
-78 EDSSSSA
+78 
-85 KSADTEAKDS
+85 
-95 SSSAKSAGTESE
+95 
-107 DSSSNAKAPDTG
+107 
-119 AKSSSSRAKGTDTKD
+119 
-134 KSTDTTI
+134 
-141 TQTQRD
+141 
-147 DGSLPQTLTQDISQ
+147 
-161 LLLTL
+161 
-166 QSPLT
+166 
-171 QDPTTNAILAQ
+171 
-182 SSDAQVGKMTAGLM
+182 
-196 QRVGQSI
+196 I

-211 ATAIQT
+211 IAPIQT
-217 GNVPR
+217 GNASR
-222 HTTLQSL
+222 HNTLQSL
-229 QDSARPSV
+229 QDSARPTI
-237 GVGRSSLETS
+237 GAGRSDLETG

-260 QGPASD
+260 QSTFND

-271 FSQMLNQESTI
+271 FSQMLNQESAI
-282 SASSNT
+282 SSSPNT
-288 SGPSSG
+288 SGTSSS
-294 VSVLSTINSAT
+294 VSVLSAINSAT
-305 PNAPPTEQSLRLEP
+305 PNAPPTEQNLRLEP

-359 TLTVGT
+359 TLTLGT

-441 AARSITTRSHDG
+441 AARSITTRSHKRGSIRMDEG
-453 MVDIFA
+453 PSWTPYPLSSALSNCIIKIRIKNEHIQNSKMTGFHLSIQ

>member
-1 MQSMPILTNNLPLPN
+1 MQSMPILTNNLPPPN

-51 TRNLASVAKAPDTG
+51 TRNLASVAKPPDTG

-70 SSAKSAEA
+70 SSAKTP
-78 EDSSSSA
+78 
-85 KSADTEAKDS
+85 DTE
-95 SSSAKSAGTESE
+95 
-107 DSSSNAKAPDTG
+107 
-119 AKSSSSRAKGTDTKD
+119 AKSSSSSAKGTDTKD
-134 KSTDTTI
+134 KSTDTAI
-141 TQTQRD
+141 TQTQGN
-147 DGSLPQTLTQDISQ
+147 DGSLPQTLTQDVSQ

-171 QDPTTNAILAQ
+171 QDPA
-182 SSDAQVGKMTAGLM
+182 GGMTAGLM

-203 SGKVINES
+203 SGKVTNES
-211 ATAIQT
+211 TAAIQT
-217 GNVPR
+217 GSVPR

-237 GVGRSSLETS
+237 GVGRSSPETS

-282 SASSNT
+282 SSSPST

-294 VSVLSTINSAT
+294 VSLLSTINSAT

-396 MEGSGITLGSTTVS
+396 MENSGISLGSATVS

-422 QDNPSGRSSDNLSQ
+422 QDNPSARSSDNLSQ
-436 NSPEM
+436 NSSEM